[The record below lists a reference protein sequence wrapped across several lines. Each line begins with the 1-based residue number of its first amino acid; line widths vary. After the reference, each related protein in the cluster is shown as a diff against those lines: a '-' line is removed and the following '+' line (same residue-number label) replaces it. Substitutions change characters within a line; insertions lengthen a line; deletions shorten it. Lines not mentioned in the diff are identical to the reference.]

1 MKSSNQIKAKSPSG
15 GTQFLVS
22 IRYHQNNS
30 WQGSIQRLDT
40 AETINF
46 RSELEMLSLMESAVS
61 QHRHHSGEE
70 SALRRWE
77 RETKEVKEGEDPSA
91 IPSP

>member
-1 MKSSNQIKAKSPSG
+1 MKSSNRINAKSPSG
-15 GTQFLVS
+15 GMQFLVN
-22 IRYHQNNS
+22 IRYHQNHS

-46 RSELEMLSLMESAVS
+46 RSELEMLNLMESAVS
-61 QHRHHSGEE
+61 QQRQRSGEE

-77 RETKEVKEGEDPSA
+77 REAKEVKEEKDPSA
-91 IPSP
+91 VQSP